1 MSSCPGLAGSRA
13 RTTLGHLSWLGPRAA
28 SCIALRARCRGRSP
42 LRRPG
47 DQNGAPVQLPSTTFD
62 EPARQVKLDAV
73 DIVDSA
79 HKQGIS
85 GVSIVHAWENA
96 FKIAEFEH
104 DQQDRLFVIGRDRS
118 GNLLELVAIPMAEPT
133 RIVHADRLRP
143 KFYDSL

>member
-1 MSSCPGLAGSRA
+1 MPWPQPVAPAG
-13 RTTLGHLSWLGPRAA
+13 GPKLST
-28 SCIALRARCRGRSP
+28 C
-42 LRRPG
+42 
-47 DQNGAPVQLPSTTFD
+47 QLPSTTFD